1 MSSQVPY
8 ANPPTSRLGVSADK
22 PTNLQVMSP
31 SMDPV
36 SFNPETSTQ
45 QSVLNRPRE
54 LAVRS
59 VITDGVACPVPD
71 DDQSSLLAVC
81 GPSVPPLPQDQD
93 ARSTPIRDDQSKRN
107 VRPRTVEV
115 QSSAS
120 VGAHGLQP
128 SQLMYGTEPSTQSS
142 ANVGAVAGCD
152 QTESPQKAVLR
163 CELQSRDNA
172 VSLLMQ

>member
-1 MSSQVPY
+1 MLIMMSEVPY
-8 ANPPTSRLGVSADK
+8 ANPPTSRLGVSADN

-71 DDQSSLLAVC
+71 DDQASLLAVC

-128 SQLMYGTEPSTQSS
+128 SQLMYGTEPSAQSS
-142 ANVGAVAGCD
+142 ATAGALAGYT
-152 QTESPQKAVLR
+152 QSESPQNGIFQAKT
-163 CELQSRDNA
+163 
-172 VSLLMQ
+172 